1 MLNMIATL
9 VLIAPQ
15 AGKGAP
21 EHGNAG
27 GVPSL
32 GINASL
38 NGRRL
43 FPDDNPWNTPIDQ
56 EPVDPLSDSIINAIG
71 VNDSL
76 HPDFGANWDG
86 GPFGIPYV
94 VVGRHQP
101 MVPMD
106 FFDYGDESD
115 PGPYPVPPNAP
126 IEGGSGS
133 NGDRHVLVL
142 DRDNWRLYETFN
154 SYYVGPGWSASNG
167 AVFDLNSNAL
177 RQDGWTSA
185 DAAGLPIL
193 PGLVSYD
200 EVASGAI
207 THALRFTVQ
216 NTRQAYVWP
225 ARHFASD
232 STNPA
237 YPPMGQR
244 FRLKASFDISPF
256 SASNRVILT
265 ALKRYGMMIADNG
278 SSWFLSGAPDPRWDD
293 DDLHQLQTR
302 VHGSDF
308 EAVDV
313 SALMIDPDSGR
324 ALPPPSH
331 P

>member
-1 MLNMIATL
+1 MLNIIATL

-27 GVPSL
+27 GMPSL

-101 MVPMD
+101 LVPMD

-126 IEGGSGS
+126 IEGGSDS
-133 NGDRHVLVL
+133 SGDRHVLVL
-142 DRDNWRLYETFN
+142 DRDNWRLYESFN

-167 AVFDLNSNAL
+167 AVFDLSSNAL
-177 RQDGWTSA
+177 RQEGWTSA

-193 PGLVSYD
+193 AGLVRVD
-200 EVASGAI
+200 EVLEQGEI
-207 THALRFTVQ
+207 RHALRFTVQ
-216 NTRQAYVWP
+216 ITRRAYIHPATHWASSNTN
-225 ARHFASD
+225 
-232 STNPA
+232 TNR
-237 YPPMGQR
+237 PPMGCR
-244 FRLKASFDISPF
+244 FRLKAGYDISGYPPR
-256 SASNRVILT
+256 AQVILR
-265 ALKRYGMMIADNG
+265 ALKRYGMFVADNG
-278 SSWFLSGAPDPRWDD
+278 GDMFLSGCPDARWNDD
-293 DDLHQLQTR
+293 ELNTLKNVKAR
-302 VHGSDF
+302 DF
-308 EAVDV
+308 EVV
-313 SALMIDPDSGR
+313 RMGEI
-324 ALPPPSH
+324 H
-331 P
+331 Q